1 MYKLM
6 CGITGIYN
14 SYEVQKNS
22 TIQYRGPDESVFHR
36 GNVMTL
42 LFDRLS
48 INGVSN
54 GTQPF
59 VKKDRQFICNGE
71 IYNHIKL
78 KESWGIEC
86 DTDSDCEVVFD
97 ALCNNELCCADILRS
112 IDGVF
117 ALIYEDANG
126 RVIAARDPIGIR
138 PLYVAYDET
147 DGVIGFSSEAKGF
160 TTLLHPNVITKV
172 VQFPPGHYYDSSEQQ
187 FIRYTDVVPEYITDI
202 KSLQKSDDIDFMI
215 SHIHDLLYSAVEKR
229 LMSERPVAFFLSG
242 GLDSSI
248 IAAIGAKIM
257 HPQQITCFS
266 IGTDDGLSPDVQ
278 AAKTVAKHLNA
289 IHHIY
294 NFKPEDAFR
303 EIKNTI
309 WHLESYDCTTVRAS
323 VPMFMLSKY
332 INAHFDFKVILS
344 GEGADELFGGYL
356 YLHNAP
362 NDLAFH
368 NETLRLIKD
377 VHQFDALR
385 ADRCTAGNGLELRV
399 PFFDLQLV
407 RYVTNIHPSFKVPH
421 QSNLIKTKLEKLI
434 LRLSFTSYLPEEIIL
449 RQKNGMSDAVGYA
462 WVDFVRNNAREMLE
476 SDKMEDI
483 NIEVNTPLSEE
494 EHLYRLLFSNH
505 FKDFAVTSHDGIW
518 RPKWTTIT
526 DPSARQLND
535 IFQE

>member
-1 MYKLM
+1 
-6 CGITGIYN
+6 
-14 SYEVQKNS
+14 
-22 TIQYRGPDESVFHR
+22 
-36 GNVMTL
+36 
-42 LFDRLS
+42 
-48 INGVSN
+48 
-54 GTQPF
+54 
-59 VKKDRQFICNGE
+59 
-71 IYNHIKL
+71 
-78 KESWGIEC
+78 
-86 DTDSDCEVVFD
+86 
-97 ALCNNELCCADILRS
+97 
-112 IDGVF
+112 
-117 ALIYEDANG
+117 
-126 RVIAARDPIGIR
+126 
-138 PLYVAYDET
+138 
-147 DGVIGFSSEAKGF
+147 
-160 TTLLHPNVITKV
+160 
-172 VQFPPGHYYDSSEQQ
+172 
-187 FIRYTDVVPEYITDI
+187 
-202 KSLQKSDDIDFMI
+202 
-215 SHIHDLLYSAVEKR
+215 
-229 LMSERPVAFFLSG
+229 
-242 GLDSSI
+242 
-248 IAAIGAKIM
+248 
-257 HPQQITCFS
+257 
-266 IGTDDGLSPDVQ
+266 
-278 AAKTVAKHLNA
+278 
-289 IHHIY
+289 
-294 NFKPEDAFR
+294 
-303 EIKNTI
+303 
-309 WHLESYDCTTVRAS
+309 
-323 VPMFMLSKY
+323 MFMLSKY

-407 RYVTNIHPSFKVPH
+407 
-421 QSNLIKTKLEKLI
+421 
-434 LRLSFTSYLPEEIIL
+434 RLSFTSYLPEEIIL